1 MRYRLT
7 LASAAGT
14 ALASTALYS
23 LFDGLTWF
31 WAGVGAVAVVA
42 GIGLLTRLRPL
53 PVIASVLA
61 GLAGLVLY
69 LNVVF
74 ASARSWLL
82 VVPSFSSLRYL
93 AELTTQGMADADRLS
108 PPVPLTPGLMLLST
122 AGIGLAALATDTVAV
137 RLRSSAVAGLALL
150 ALFIVPS
157 TTPAARSGLGTT
169 IVFSLGTC
177 GYLLILAADGRERI
191 QRWGRTVS
199 LWRADAYSRN
209 GLSRAPGRPRTSET
223 RALASA
229 GRRVGVA
236 SIVVALCVPLF
247 VPGLRVNRMFPAH
260 VNIFGP
266 AASALGGSGSGVPDP
281 LAVMSQD
288 LRESQPSAVLTYR
301 STDPEP
307 QYLQMYTLG
316 DLSTTAWTM
325 GPFQGAT
332 TTVTGKLAPPQGL
345 TDADHTTV
353 TTHVAISQG
362 AASAT
367 SGMSFLPVPYPAT
380 AISVPGHWVNNV
392 GTSMVVGFD
401 TSLSGLS
408 YTVTSDDIDPTV
420 QQLARAPAPPA
431 AITDEYL
438 NVPPAFRSL
447 TALARKVTAN
457 AATPY
462 AKAIALQNWFADSGR
477 FTYSLSATEP
487 PDASGLSHFLTVSRR
502 GYCQQFA
509 FAMAVLARLLG
520 IPSRVAIG
528 FTAGTPTGIG
538 TWEVKTSDAH
548 AWPELY
554 FQGAGWLRFE
564 PTPTGS
570 AGQGTATP
578 PTYTISPTNPAT
590 GSSATSP
597 AASQPGTGTS
607 GTKGGANYK
616 AGSNRFTGAGAGSGA
631 VTAGT
636 GFPWGPLGLAVLA
649 LLAVVAVAPR
659 AARSV
664 RRQSRLLRGGE
675 ADRTHA
681 IWREVLDDLAD
692 YRLGPRPTESPR
704 AVARRVANDACL
716 TPPAAAALSRA
727 ALAEERAS
735 YASTPSAEQPGR
747 GDLDVIRRGLAAS
760 ADRRTRWRARLFPAS
775 AFPAVRAGF
784 AQLADAA
791 ARALSGR
798 RRPRLWR
805 REPVNDPGP
814 G

>member
-14 ALASTALYS
+14 ALASTALYA

-31 WAGVGAVAVVA
+31 WAGVGAVALVA

-53 PVIASVLA
+53 PVIACVLA

-69 LNVVF
+69 LNVLF

-82 VVPSFSSLRYL
+82 VVPSISSLRYL
-93 AELTTQGMADADRLS
+93 AELTTQGMADADRFS

-169 IVFSLGTC
+169 IVFCLGAC
-177 GYLLILAADGRERI
+177 GYLLILAADGREQI

-199 LWRADAYSRN
+199 LWRADAYGRN
-209 GLSRAPGRPRTSET
+209 GLSRAPGRPRASET

-288 LRESQPSAVLTYR
+288 LRESQPSVVLAYR

-316 DLSTTAWTM
+316 ALSTTAWTM

-353 TTHVAISQG
+353 TTHVTISQG

-438 NVPPAFRSL
+438 NVPSAFRSL

-457 AATPY
+457 AATPD

-520 IPSRVAIG
+520 IPSRVGIG

-564 PTPTGS
+564 PTPAGS

-578 PTYTISPTNPAT
+578 PTYTISPANPA
-590 GSSATSP
+590 GSSGTSP
-597 AASQPGTGTS
+597 AVSQPGTGTS

-616 AGSNRFTGAGAGSGA
+616 AGSNRFTGGGAGSGA

-636 GFPWGPLGLAVLA
+636 GFPWGPLGLAALA

-681 IWREVLDDLAD
+681 IWRQVLDDLAD
-692 YRLGPRPTESPR
+692 YRLGPRPNESPR

-775 AFPAVRAGF
+775 AFPAVRAWF
-784 AQLADAA
+784 AQPADAA

-805 REPVNDPGP
+805 RDPVNDSGP